1 MAKRK
6 PSTNYLLLVRWP
18 EALDIF
24 VTIIF
29 LSVRQTEERHRTKCW
44 HSKIKFNR
52 FHICK
57 GLFRNDSFLFPV
69 LSESNFQRSEM
80 GLEKQQTLADRQ
92 ADIGLQAV
100 RMVNHQ
106 VVVV

>member
-1 MAKRK
+1 
-6 PSTNYLLLVRWP
+6 
-18 EALDIF
+18 
-24 VTIIF
+24 
-29 LSVRQTEERHRTKCW
+29 
-44 HSKIKFNR
+44 
-52 FHICK
+52 
-57 GLFRNDSFLFPV
+57 
-69 LSESNFQRSEM
+69 M